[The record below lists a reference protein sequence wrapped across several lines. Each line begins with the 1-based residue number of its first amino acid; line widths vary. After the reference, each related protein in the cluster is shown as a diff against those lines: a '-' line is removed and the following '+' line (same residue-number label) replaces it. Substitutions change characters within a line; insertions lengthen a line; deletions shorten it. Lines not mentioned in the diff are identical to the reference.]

1 MNPENDIMPQHADAA
16 TASILS
22 DLKGGGEQEQVF
34 VTPRKSATRMLVVVG
49 VAAIGGASL
58 WAMRTYATRVG
69 VALNTPLIEVDTTT
83 TQKLTP
89 NQERIIAVL
98 SDDGPPPQIPAQEIT
113 KNPFELGLDRPQ
125 TIVGNRIEANP
136 QNDAARLAREREQA
150 IQRELAGFRLSS
162 IIGGARPLAMISGGT
177 YMAGS
182 SIGEFFKVVS
192 IEGRVVVLEA
202 DSKRY
207 ELRLRD

>member
-1 MNPENDIMPQHADAA
+1 MNLENDIAPQHADEAA
-16 TASILS
+16 ASILT
-22 DLKGGGEQEQVF
+22 DLKGGGAQEQAF
-34 VTPRKSATRMLVVVG
+34 VPPKKSATRMLIVVG

-58 WAMRTYATRVG
+58 WAMRTYATRIG

-98 SDDGPPPQIPAQEIT
+98 SDDGPPPQVPAQEIT

-125 TIVGNRIEANP
+125 AIAGNRFDGSA

-182 SIGEFFKVVS
+182 SLGQYFKVVS